1 MRSCTC
7 ELGNIALELM
17 DSNFLRTEELPLL
30 LDVFAELLVLRFLGL
45 RVFARVQILRK
56 IEAGK
61 PLVHLADR
69 ERGNQGLLG

>member
-1 MRSCTC
+1 LRSCTC